1 MVYLD
6 VPSKLVIFF
15 SDKEMTAERNDV
27 VISMSDRHN
36 DNILYENL
44 RRYSFN

>member
-6 VPSKLVIFF
+6 VPSILVSFF
-15 SDKEMTAERNDV
+15 SDKEMIAERKGV
-27 VISMSDRHN
+27 VISKSDWHK

-44 RRYSFN
+44 RRYSLS